1 MQNDDFQTQIQT
13 DSHRYGNSKTIDE
26 VFEVKQRPKPQEL
39 IGALAA
45 TPHLTEAEA
54 RAFVC
59 DLEGGPQQWH
69 DDFIGDFPRNAD
81 YESLAEFEEL
91 MRSARAKVAAAIWI
105 YELIDAYRLPNRN
118 NVVASHDKPSS
129 GHDLTSS

>member
-1 MQNDDFQTQIQT
+1 MQDNFRTQIQT

-39 IGALAA
+39 IEALAA
-45 TPHLTEAEA
+45 TPHLTESEA

-59 DLEGGPQQWH
+59 DLEGGPQQWD

-91 MRSARAKVAAAIWI
+91 IWSARAKVAAAIWI

-118 NVVASHDKPSS
+118 DIVTAHDEPSS
-129 GHDLTSS
+129 GHDLNSS